1 MRGSQT
7 AAAEAGASGVQVQ
20 TSRAR
25 WMALLT
31 LGLFATV
38 VVIALTWA
46 KWLPYLA
53 KLVHVAGA
61 GVHPGHSILAKAGR
75 VGAAPSLSHA
85 WSFTVAYGRS
95 VWVALLAALVIS
107 SAIEALL
114 PRRWL
119 VRALSGNGRW
129 ATLRGGAASLPTMMC
144 TCCAAE
150 LTGDPAPRGRLDLLG
165 AGLLGWQPDAE
176 PGGAGL
182 PRDRRAV
189 AVGGCTAGPRRSARV
204 RLDRRGGPAGRA
216 QAGARRAPAR
226 LVRGRPGV
234 GGGCAHALRQ
244 GVRAAVGDARP
255 RVPAGGDRGRA
266 AARLAF
272 PVPRLGGA
280 LGHPGGA
287 AGGGGRNAAGDPHG
301 RRDPDPAGS
310 GGESASAPV

>member
-7 AAAEAGASGVQVQ
+7 VAAEAGASGVQVQ

-46 KWLPYLA
+46 KSLPYLA

-75 VGAAPSLSHA
+75 AGAAPSLSHA

-129 ATLRGGAASLPTMMC
+129 ATLRGGAASLPTMMW
-144 TCCAAE
+144 TSDESGWSSA
-150 LTGDPAPRGRLDLLG
+150 G
-165 AGLLGWQPDAE
+165 AGLRPAS
-176 PGGAGL
+176 PATTPVKPNTSRAPRTSRTTTHCHGATIARKASTAGFSVGL
-182 PRDRRAV
+182 PTQWASAEEVETPSRRRV
-189 AVGGCTAGPRRSARV
+189 AGQ
-204 RLDRRGGPAGRA
+204 RRGAAG
-216 QAGARRAPAR
+216 G
-226 LVRGRPGV
+226 PGV

-272 PVPRLGGA
+272 PVRRLGGA

-301 RRDPDPAGS
+301 RRDPDPAGT